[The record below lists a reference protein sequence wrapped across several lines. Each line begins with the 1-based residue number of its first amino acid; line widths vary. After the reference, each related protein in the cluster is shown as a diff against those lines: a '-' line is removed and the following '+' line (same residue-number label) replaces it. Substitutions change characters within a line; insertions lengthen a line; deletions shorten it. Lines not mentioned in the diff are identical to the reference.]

1 MIDHCHWRSE
11 FANLLLNHD
20 SIWVSFEVTPL
31 KQTGVCEAHAD
42 IYLSWKYHG
51 TLKVVIFKLYYIIY
65 ITYIFFYYIYKYIH
79 YIYTLEDDVLLGNSL
94 NRITTPS
101 VSEFHVA
108 FFNVAQQIDVH
119 FVGWLNKWVALNPKN
134 HHLLY

>member
-1 MIDHCHWRSE
+1 MTDHCHWRSE

-20 SIWVSFEVTPL
+20 STWVSFEVTPL

-65 ITYIFFYYIYKYIH
+65 ITYILFFFNTTYINIYT
-79 YIYTLEDDVLLGNSL
+79 IYTLEDDVLLGNNL

-108 FFNVAQQIDVH
+108 FFNVAQQIDVL
-119 FVGWLNKWVALNPKN
+119 FWGG
-134 HHLLY
+134 

>member
-1 MIDHCHWRSE
+1 MMIDHCHWRSE

-65 ITYIFFYYIYKYIH
+65 ITYIFSTTYIN
-79 YIYTLEDDVLLGNSL
+79 IYTIYTHWKMMFFLE
-94 NRITTPS
+94 I
-101 VSEFHVA
+101 A
-108 FFNVAQQIDVH
+108 
-119 FVGWLNKWVALNPKN
+119 
-134 HHLLY
+134 